1 MAEINVLGVA
11 VATKK
16 WGGVPSST
24 DNGEI
29 VLAHCLQ
36 SLSLTI
42 TYSSSTELAEKRQS
56 HLKLGRGLSC
66 RLGGGGGVLPICSS
80 EWGGGGG
87 GLKPLLPPYAAARV
101 YMYCFNVHNYC
112 PYVMYILS
120 HIMYVFSNA

>member
-66 RLGGGGGVLPICSS
+66 RLGGGGGGFCPSALQS
-80 EWGGGGG
+80 GGGGG
-87 GLKPLLPPYAAARV
+87 RAQAPPAPLCCRP
-101 YMYCFNVHNYC
+101 CI
-112 PYVMYILS
+112 YVL
-120 HIMYVFSNA
+120 FQCA